1 MNEFYTAA
9 CKRRHVAAT
18 WLIELPDHRYVEDLR
33 DRINTF
39 MTPLVEHE
47 TSLECQV
54 HQFPD
59 TIGTMTHEAM
69 TSSLF
74 TFQVGA
80 FAVSSQYSV
89 LRDEVDRMMGRGKR
103 PVVEEQEEQEKQ
115 EEEEEEEEPEED
127 EEENEVEEDEE
138 ETIKR
143 LEGERKE
150 AREALRKEARETLRK
165 EEAAAAARSR
175 QRVLQRVAT
184 NLEKDTTS
192 SEGSTAKDD
201 SSKDSSSEDDSS
213 GVRPLSSLLLPKA
226 KAKCKKGKAKAKA
239 EGKQSGK
246 GKARRRWKTLEK
258 VRGDAAARRKGKEEP
273 EGKGKP
279 GGKGK
284 EQRGGKEKTTGYG
297 GKTHSPTE

>member
-1 MNEFYTAA
+1 MNEAFQAIPDDGKAELFIQLMSEFYTAA

-54 HQFPD
+54 HQIPD
-59 TIGTMTHEAM
+59 TVGTMTHEAM

-74 TFQVGA
+74 AFQVGA
-80 FAVSSQYSV
+80 FAVSSQYAV

-103 PVVEEQEEQEKQ
+103 PVVEEQEE
-115 EEEEEEEEPEED
+115 EEEPEED
-127 EEENEVEEDEE
+127 EEENEGEEDEE

-165 EEAAAAARSR
+165 EEAAAAASR
-175 QRVLQRVAT
+175 QRVLGKALI
-184 NLEKDTTS
+184 NLAKDTS
-192 SEGSTAKDD
+192 IEGSTVKDD
-201 SSKDSSSEDDSS
+201 SSEDISSEDDSS
-213 GVRPLSSLLLPKA
+213 GAGSSKSPKGKA
-226 KAKCKKGKAKAKA
+226 KTQCKKGKAKAKAKA

-246 GKARRRWKTLEK
+246 EKARRMWKTLK
-258 VRGDAAARRKGKEEP
+258 KAKGDAAGGKGKEEP
-273 EGKGKP
+273 
-279 GGKGK
+279 GGKRK
-284 EQRGGKEKTTGYG
+284 TRRKRQRTTGR
-297 GKTHSPTE
+297 